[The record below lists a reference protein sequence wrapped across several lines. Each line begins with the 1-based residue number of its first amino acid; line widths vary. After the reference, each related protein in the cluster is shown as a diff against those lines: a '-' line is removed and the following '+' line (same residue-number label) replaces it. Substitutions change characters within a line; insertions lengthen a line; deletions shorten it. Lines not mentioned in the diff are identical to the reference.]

1 MKKLFS
7 SLLMVSL
14 LIGVKGTEMVFASE
28 KKPRVIYIG
37 SAYGGGYG
45 KPFSDGTIG
54 IVHVKGLL
62 EEEFKNDGIKIEW
75 YFFKGAGPAVNEA
88 VANNALDFAYQGDLP
103 SIIGKAGGLKTKLIA
118 AGNVRSN
125 VYVAVPSDSSITSI
139 KDLKGK
145 KVGVF
150 KGTNAHLT
158 INRILEANSLT
169 EKDLKLYNLGLAD
182 GEAALSSKD
191 IEVGFYWNGLL
202 KLRTLGIVKIIYSTK
217 EGPDNWK
224 NFGGFLVTEK
234 FAKEYPEIVK
244 RVVKIYV
251 KAAQWGSQE
260 ENREELFELLAKL
273 GTPFSNIKEEYA
285 GDLLKIRNSPL
296 LDEFYF
302 LHYKE
307 GVAFSKE
314 KALIRNTFDVD
325 KWIDKSYLE
334 SALKE
339 LGLENYWPQF
349 DAQGKEK
356 GER

>member
-1 MKKLFS
+1 MKKLLSSFLII
-7 SLLMVSL
+7 SLLA
-14 LIGVKGTEMVFASE
+14 EANFAFAQE
-28 KKPRVIYIG
+28 KKPKVIYIG

-45 KPFSDGTIG
+45 KPYSSGTVG
-54 IVHVKGLL
+54 IIHVQGLL
-62 EEEFKNDGIKIEW
+62 EEEFKKDGIKIEW

-88 VANNALDFAYQGDLP
+88 VANGTLDFAYQGDLP

-118 AGNVRSN
+118 AGSVRSN
-125 VYVAVPSDSSITSI
+125 VYVAVPSDSSIVSI

-150 KGTNAHLT
+150 RGTNAHLT
-158 INRILEANSLT
+158 INRILGANNLT
-169 EKDLKLYNLGLAD
+169 EKDLKLYNLGQAD
-182 GEAALSSKD
+182 ADAALSSKD
-191 IEVGFYWNGLL
+191 IDAGFYWFNLL
-202 KLRTLGIVKIIYSTK
+202 NLRTLGLVRIIYSTK
-217 EGPDNWK
+217 EAPDNWK

-234 FAKEYPEIVK
+234 FAREYPEIVK
-244 RVVKIYV
+244 RVVKVYV

-260 ENREELFELLAKL
+260 ENREELFRLFAKS
-273 GTPFSNIKEEYA
+273 GTPFSSWKEEHE

-296 LDEFYF
+296 LDEFF
-302 LHYKE
+302 FFHYKE
-307 GVAFSKE
+307 GVTFSKE
-314 KALIRNTFDVD
+314 KSLIRNIFDVD

-356 GER
+356 GEK